1 MMTTLSGRRLAAL
14 GMTAVLLSGT
24 AASAETVVVGYQQI
38 VGPFVAAIADG
49 RLDAAAKKAG
59 VEIDWRQ
66 FSSGGDI
73 STALASGNV
82 PVGVIGVLA
91 RPASDTTW

>member
-49 RLDAAAKKAG
+49 RLDAAAKKA
-59 VEIDWRQ
+59 
-66 FSSGGDI
+66 
-73 STALASGNV
+73 A
-82 PVGVIGVLA
+82 
-91 RPASDTTW
+91 